1 MAWEQLA
8 SLWHLVSEAHKVLH
22 VHIANSLAQLRLVA
36 QEVAKRVGVR
46 HALWL
51 LLCRSL
57 CLERARVRL
66 RVADGTLQVVE
77 VGGEAL

>member
-22 VHIANSLAQLRLVA
+22 VHIANSLPQLRLVA

-46 HALWL
+46 HALAL
-51 LLCRSL
+51 RHALHERHHVSL
-57 CLERARVRL
+57 ML
-66 RVADGTLQVVE
+66 RQRKRRE
-77 VGGEAL
+77 